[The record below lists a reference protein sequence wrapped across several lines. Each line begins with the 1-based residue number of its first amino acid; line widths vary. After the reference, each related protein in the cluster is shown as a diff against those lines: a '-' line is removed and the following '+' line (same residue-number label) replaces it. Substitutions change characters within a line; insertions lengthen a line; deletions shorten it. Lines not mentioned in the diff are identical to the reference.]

1 MGIGFRWFYNRYNEL
16 EKGFAMLTKIKNF
29 FNAFCRKVENNL
41 AKELEPELRRTIESY
56 NACPLR
62 KYYDTRQ
69 YLESRIRMA
78 RRLRSIRLTRWFSAH
93 LIEVERSWEELVV
106 RIDAKFNN

>member
-1 MGIGFRWFYNRYNEL
+1 
-16 EKGFAMLTKIKNF
+16 MLTKIKNF
-29 FNAFCRKVENNL
+29 YNTFCRKVENRL
-41 AKELEPELRRTIESY
+41 AKEFEPELRQAIESF

-69 YLESRIRMA
+69 YLESQIRMA

-93 LIEVERSWEELVV
+93 LIEVERSWEKLVV